1 MSIKV
6 VRIDDRLIHGQIVQG
21 WLKTVQIDKI
31 LVVSDEVAADE
42 MQQILMSMAV
52 PGSVKLIIKNIK
64 DASYDLSNGV
74 YDSDRLM
81 ILFSNPQDVVRVLN
95 DGIQFQSVNVGG
107 MHYSHGKKQLL
118 TNLSVDRN
126 DVESFLRLL
135 SFGVE
140 LEARALPQD
149 EKYNIVFDIQ
159 KEAELLGISA
169 K

>member
-21 WLKTVQIDKI
+21 WLKTVQVDKI

-52 PGSVKLIIKNIK
+52 PSSVKLIIRNVKE
-64 DASYDLSNGV
+64 AAYDLSNGV
-74 YDSDRLM
+74 YDNDKLM
-81 ILFSNPQDVVRVLN
+81 ILFSNPQDIVRISN
-95 DGIQFQSVNVGG
+95 DGIKFQSVNVGG

-118 TNLSVDRN
+118 TNLSVDKN
-126 DVESFLRLL
+126 DVESFLKLL

-149 EKYNIVFDIQ
+149 ERYNIIFDIQ
-159 KEAELLGISA
+159 KEAEILGLSA
-169 K
+169 H